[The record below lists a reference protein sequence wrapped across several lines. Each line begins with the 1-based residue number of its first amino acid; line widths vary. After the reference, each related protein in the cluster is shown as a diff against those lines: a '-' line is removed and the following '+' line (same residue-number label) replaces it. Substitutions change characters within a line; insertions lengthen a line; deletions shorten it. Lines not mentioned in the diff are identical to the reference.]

1 MKKILPVLS
10 LGFSLCT
17 ATLLTCAT
25 ALGADT
31 PLASFKNGKIS
42 GKLESLYVSGSDTDA
57 PIARSSDDK
66 NVASGSVELNYITD
80 EFKGFNLG
88 LGFQSGH
95 DFDVHD
101 ADGSSEDDS
110 RNSISATMM
119 HQAYLKY
126 SYWKS
131 NITVGRQI
139 IKTPLLL
146 NSSEFPLTD
155 SFDGLALTTGLIPDT
170 QIQLFYIKEFNKRYG
185 SDSDGSW
192 LQEDTHFDDGF
203 YSLYIKNQSVTG
215 LTVDGQYQMTNDD
228 TNGDLPVIVLEGY
241 NEYFLR
247 SEYKMPFDFP
257 LFLGLLYGGAT
268 FDKVGEQNTSLYGI
282 KLGTIFGPAKISL
295 AYTSVDDD
303 NDFPGTM
310 GHAPDTILYTS
321 MLITDALYAGVDA
334 VSVQT
339 DFDFGIKNLERAR
352 IQYTHFTQSATGM
365 ANSPGD
371 VGTADEVRID
381 LKYKFSSGY
390 LEKLALRMHAA
401 YAKYDQDVA
410 EDDIV
415 YGRFYI
421 TYTF

>member
-1 MKKILPVLS
+1 MKI
-10 LGFSLCT
+10 FSLLST
-17 ATLLTCAT
+17 GFWLYTVTLITCAT
-25 ALGADT
+25 AFGADT
-31 PLASFKNGKIS
+31 PIDSFKNGKIS
-42 GKLESLYVSGSDTDA
+42 GKLETLYVSGSDTDV
-57 PIARSSDDK
+57 PVARSSDNK
-66 NVASGSVELNYITD
+66 NVASGAVELNYVTE
-80 EFKGFNLG
+80 EFKGVNLG

-95 DFDVHD
+95 DFDIHD
-101 ADGSSEDDS
+101 YDGSSEDDS

-119 HQAYLKY
+119 HQAYLQY
-126 SYWKS
+126 SAMASSVK
-131 NITVGRQI
+131 VGRQI

-155 SFDGLALTTGLIPDT
+155 SFDGVTLTTKLIPKT
-170 QIQLFYIKEFNKRYG
+170 MLQLFYIKEFNKRNG

-203 YSLYIKNQSVTG
+203 YSLYLKNQSISG
-215 LTVDGQYQMTNDD
+215 LSLDGQFQMTNDD

-241 NEYFLR
+241 NQYFLR

-268 FDKVGEQNTSLYGI
+268 FDKAAEPDTMLYGI

-303 NDFPGTM
+303 NDFPGTL

-321 MLITDALYAGVDA
+321 MLITDAIYAGVDA
-334 VSVQT
+334 VSLQT
-339 DFDFGIKNLERAR
+339 DFDFGIKNLERAC
-352 IQYTHFTQSATGM
+352 IQYTHFAQSDAGM

-381 LKYKFSSGY
+381 LKYKFSAGY
-390 LEKLALRMHAA
+390 LKNLALRMHAA
-401 YAKYDQDVA
+401 YAKYDQDVPQ
-410 EDDIV
+410 DDIV
-415 YGRFYI
+415 YGRFYV